1 MQEIIQQTLNYL
13 RGIWR
18 FRWYAMLLA
27 WVIPIIGWVVIAKM
41 PDHYEANARVL
52 VDTDSMLRPLL
63 SGLAVESNV
72 HQRLGL
78 MTRTLLS
85 RPNLEKVARMTD
97 LDLHAKTPAEMESLL
112 DNLSKKI
119 RIKGVRGANI
129 YTISYSH
136 FDPKVA
142 KEVVRALLS
151 IFVESTLGETR
162 LDSDAAQ
169 KFLLQQIMEYEKRLI
184 EAENRIKEF
193 KQKNVALMPRA
204 GQDYFGLLQDSRAQ
218 LEQAQMELEEATNR
232 RNELRRQLV
241 GEEPVFGFGN
251 TTKNISHRLDDR
263 ISKLHERLDDLLLQ
277 FTEEHPDV
285 IAVRKM
291 LENMENQREQDQKN
305 PISNFQSNSQSVE
318 RNPVY
323 QQTRISLGQVEAN
336 VVSLEFRVKKYAQR
350 INDLASKVDTI
361 LEIEAQLKNL
371 NRDYTLNKKTY
382 DTLIGRLESAKLSE
396 KAEKTG
402 EDVKF
407 KIVDPPRAPL
417 APSGP
422 NRLALD
428 SLALLAGIAGGIGLA
443 FLLSQI
449 RPAFYDHRTLQ
460 EFSGVPVFG
469 VVSRL
474 WTPELL
480 RRKRLEFA
488 VFVGVGIILL
498 IVYGG
503 VVLLQG
509 IDFNQVS
516 LLAET
521 LKEKI

>member
-27 WVIPIIGWVVIAKM
+27 WVIPIIGWVVVAKI
-41 PDHYEANARVL
+41 PDQYESNARVL

-63 SGLAVESNV
+63 RGLTVETNV
-72 HQRLGL
+72 YQRLDL

-97 LDLHAKTPAEMESLL
+97 LDLHAKTPGEMESLL

-119 RIKGVRGANI
+119 RISSARGANI
-129 YTISYSH
+129 YTISYNHSE
-136 FDPKVA
+136 PNIA
-142 KEVVRALLS
+142 KEVVRSLLT
-151 IFVESTLGETR
+151 IFVEDTLGETR
-162 LDSDAAQ
+162 QDSDAAQ
-169 KFLLQQIMEYEKRLI
+169 KFLSQQIREYEKRLI
-184 EAENRIKEF
+184 EAESRIKEF
-193 KQKNVALMPRA
+193 KQKNVALMPRS
-204 GQDYFGLLQDSRAQ
+204 GLDYFELLQDSRARQ
-218 LEQAQMELEEATNR
+218 EQAQLELEEALNR
-232 RNELRRQLV
+232 RDELRRQLV

-251 TTKNISHRLDDR
+251 TKSASHPLDGR
-263 ISKLHERLDDLLLQ
+263 ISKLEERLDDLLLQ

-305 PISNFQSNSQSVE
+305 PLSGFQSNSQSME
-318 RNPVY
+318 QNPVY
-323 QQTRISLGQVEAN
+323 QQTKISLGQAEASA
-336 VVSLEFRVKKYAQR
+336 VSLQTRVKEYTQR
-350 INDLASKVDTI
+350 IDELASKVDTI
-361 LEIEAQLKNL
+361 PEIEAQLKSL
-371 NRDYTLNKKTY
+371 NRDYELNKNSY
-382 DTLIGRLESAKLSE
+382 DTLISRLESAKLSE
-396 KAEKTG
+396 KAERTG

-407 KIVDPPRAPL
+407 KIVDPPRVSL
-417 APSGP
+417 TPSGP
-422 NRLALD
+422 NRLMLD
-428 SLALLAGIAGGIGLA
+428 SLALFAGIASGIGLA

-449 RPAFYDHRTLQ
+449 RPAFYDQRTLQ
-460 EFSGVPVFG
+460 VFAGVPVFG

-488 VFVGVGIILL
+488 AFVGVGIILL
-498 IVYGG
+498 FVYGG
-503 VVLLQG
+503 VLLLRD
-509 IDFNQVS
+509 IDVEQIS
-516 LLAET
+516 SLAET